1 MFKTAR
7 MPNMQ
12 KLKFE
17 YRIIAGYVIIG
28 GIWIVFSDKLL
39 NYLIREPDML
49 TRIQTLKGWFYVLI
63 TAVLFYSLLKSHLVK
78 LRKAEQKAINSDRL
92 KTVFLQ
98 NISHEIRTPMN
109 SIVGFSELLKDKN
122 ISDIEKA
129 EYLELIGKSS
139 EQLLNIVNEVLD
151 ISLIETGNTSVAKK
165 RVNLNH
171 LIDEIYL
178 LYEPLIKND
187 ISFSS
192 VKGLSDPLSLI
203 VTDAYKVRQTLN
215 NLINNAIKFTDYGQI
230 KFGYNL
236 VDNELEF
243 FVEDTGI
250 GINPDF
256 HREIFDR
263 FHKVGPE
270 NIKIYEGVGL
280 GLAICKGNIDLLKG
294 RIWLES
300 EAGKGSEFFFTIPYE
315 PLWEDETIDIKK
327 TENIKNIDELT
338 LLVAED
344 DEINYLYI
352 KEIFRETGAGLIRA
366 VNGKEAVEICLNNN
380 NIDIVLID
388 IKMPVM
394 NGYEAIKR
402 IREFRPNLPIIA
414 QTAFALSNE
423 MLKAFN
429 AGCNDYI
436 SKPFKKEQLLA
447 MVSKYKPS
455 DKQ

>member
-1 MFKTAR
+1 ML
-7 MPNMQ
+7 NMQ

-17 YRIIAGYVIIG
+17 YRIISGYIIIG

-39 NYLIREPDML
+39 NYFIREPDLL
-49 TRIQTLKGWFYVLI
+49 TRIQTFKGWFYVLI
-63 TAVLFYSLLKSHLVK
+63 TAILFYSLLKSHLVK
-78 LRKAEQKAINSDRL
+78 LRKAEQKAIDSDRL
-92 KTVFLQ
+92 KTAFLQ

-109 SIVGFSELLKDKN
+109 SIVGFSDLLKDKKT
-122 ISDIEKA
+122 SDIERT

-165 RVNLNH
+165 RVNLNN
-171 LIDEIYL
+171 LINEIYS
-178 LYEPLIKND
+178 LYEPLIKDD

-203 VTDAYKVRQTLN
+203 LTDAYKVRQTLN

-236 VDNELEF
+236 VNNELEF

-256 HREIFDR
+256 HLEIFDR

-300 EAGKGSEFFFTIPYE
+300 EAGKGSKFFFTIPYE
-315 PLWEDETIDIKK
+315 PVWEDETIKIKK
-327 TENIKNIDELT
+327 TESVKNIDELRI
-338 LLVAED
+338 LVAED

>member
-1 MFKTAR
+1 
-7 MPNMQ
+7 MQ

-39 NYLIREPDML
+39 NYFIREPDLL
-49 TRIQTLKGWFYVLI
+49 TRIQTYKGWLYVLI
-63 TAVLFYSLLKSHLVK
+63 TAILFYSLLKGHLVK
-78 LRKAEQKAINSDRL
+78 LRHAEQKAIDSDRL
-92 KTVFLQ
+92 KTAFLQ

-122 ISDIEKA
+122 ISDIEKT
-129 EYLELIGKSS
+129 EYLNLIGKSS
-139 EQLLNIVNEVLD
+139 DQLLNIVNEVLD
-151 ISLIETGNTSVAKK
+151 ISLIETGNISVAKK
-165 RVNLNH
+165 RVNLNN

-178 LYEPLIKND
+178 LYKPLIKDD

-192 VKGLSDPLSLI
+192 VKGLADPLSLI
-203 VTDAYKVRQTLN
+203 HTDAIKVRQTLN
-215 NLINNAIKFTDYGQI
+215 NLLNNAIKFTDYGYI
-230 KFGYNL
+230 RFGYNL
-236 VDNELEF
+236 VNDELEF
-243 FVEDTGI
+243 FVEDSGI
-250 GINPDF
+250 GINIDF
-256 HREIFDR
+256 HRDIFDR
-263 FHKVGPE
+263 FRKVGPE

-300 EAGKGSEFFFTIPYE
+300 EAGKGSKFFFAIPYE
-315 PLWEDETIDIKK
+315 PVWEEETVTIKK
-327 TENIKNIDELT
+327 KEGIKNIDELT
-338 LLVAED
+338 VLVAED

-352 KEIFRETGAGLIRA
+352 KEIFRGTGARLIHA
-366 VNGKEAVEICLNNN
+366 INGKEAVEICQNNS

-402 IREFRPNLPIIA
+402 IREFRPDLPIIA

-429 AGCNDYI
+429 AGSNDYI
-436 SKPFKKEQLLA
+436 SKPYNKEQLLA
-447 MVSKYKPS
+447 MVSKYNPF